1 MLIDAHAHLDR
12 YGDELESALMEIA
25 QHGIFTISNSM
36 DPPSY
41 RRNLDIAEKCRL
53 VLPTFGI
60 HPRRAPE
67 YANRLEELRA
77 AAEQSPI
84 IGEIGLD
91 HYWVEDRSQYPAQQK
106 VLEFFL
112 KVAKEQNKIV
122 NLHTKG
128 AERNILEMLVH
139 HDVQKAIVH
148 WYSGPLEILRAMVD
162 RGCYFTIGVEVLYSE
177 HIQAIAREL
186 PMIQLLTETDNPGG
200 QKWLTGEVGMPQLI
214 RQIIQKVADLKEMN
228 PKDVIRTIEANFTQL
243 IRNDSWLA
251 ETRAKSFC

>member
-12 YGDELESALMEIA
+12 YGDELESALMEIS

-41 RRNLDIAEKCRL
+41 RRNLGIAEKCQL

-67 YANRLEELRA
+67 YTDRLEELLA
-77 AAEQSPI
+77 AAEQSPLL
-84 IGEIGLD
+84 GEIGLD
-91 HYWVEDRSQYPAQQK
+91 HYWVEDHSQYPAQQK

-139 HDVQKAIVH
+139 YDVQKAIVH
-148 WYSGPLEILRAMVD
+148 WYSGPLEILRSMVD
-162 RGCYFTIGVEVLYSE
+162 QGCYFTVGVEVLYSE

-186 PMIQLLTETDNPGG
+186 PMTQLLTETDNPGG

-214 RQIIQKVADLKEMN
+214 KQIIQKVADLKGIS
-228 PKDVIRTIEANFTQL
+228 PKEVIRTIEANFTQL
-243 IRNDSWLA
+243 IRNDPWLA
-251 ETRAKSFC
+251 ETRANPF